1 MGDVYSD
8 PNKHMGGLAALEDDT
23 YKMMMELAKDKPSL
37 FNGKS
42 VGIGD
47 IKEGFDWEGLLGD
60 KYKMGNITGLASTLM
75 QAAALPSM
83 LKQAKLQN
91 QSLAHN
97 LATAKEEQS
106 RRNKNISGFNQPRSA
121 FTQQVV

>member
-1 MGDVYSD
+1 MDELEQSLYDYWMKDGLYSD
-8 PNKHMGGLAALEDDT
+8 TVKESKKVLGGLGEGTDWK
-23 YKMMMELAKDKPSL
+23 KM
-37 FNGKS
+37 
-42 VGIGD
+42 
-47 IKEGFDWEGLLGD
+47 LGD
-60 KYKMGNITGLASTLM
+60 KYMMGNITGLASTLM

-97 LATAKEEQS
+97 LATAKEEQA